1 VTLQPAEPKH
11 FFSSILIPISKLDF
25 GVVNPVAV
33 GSSMG
38 SSFASSFGAHLI
50 AVVVAA
56 GAPVESVL
64 PNVKPRHQPQLP
76 YGGDDHGNPVELLWP
91 SRLMDGR
98 RQQLMRFWAWPCGRP
113 RRRRWLD
120 MNGSFGSA
128 ERRPQWRK
136 TALPVETPSHR
147 GQIVT

>member
-1 VTLQPAEPKH
+1 MLQPAEPKH
-11 FFSSILIPISKLDF
+11 FFSRILIRISKSDF
-25 GVVNPVAV
+25 RVVNPAAV
-33 GSSMG
+33 GSSVR
-38 SSFASSFGAHLI
+38 SSFGSSSAPSHRRGRGSRCTGG
-50 AVVVAA
+50 VRAA
-56 GAPVESVL
+56 QCENCGTNP
-64 PNVKPRHQPQLP
+64 KCP

-113 RRRRWLD
+113 RRGRWLD

-136 TALPVETPSHR
+136 TALPVQAPAHR